1 MLQMFRCIGYR
12 QIHKQL
18 DMEEVEPFDADGYF
32 VRVGLVVDRVA
43 GKQDILYSLTK
54 RDFF

>member
-18 DMEEVEPFDADGYF
+18 DMEEVEPFDAVGYF
-32 VRVGLVVDRVA
+32 VRVGSVADRVA
-43 GKQDILYSLTK
+43 GKQDILYSLT
-54 RDFF
+54 